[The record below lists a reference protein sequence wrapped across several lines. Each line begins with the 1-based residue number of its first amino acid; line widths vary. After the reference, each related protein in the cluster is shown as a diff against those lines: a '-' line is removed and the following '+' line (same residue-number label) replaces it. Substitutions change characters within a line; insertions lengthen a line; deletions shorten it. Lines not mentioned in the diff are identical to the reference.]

1 MKACRKK
8 NVFFLY
14 MMGGDGDVPIL
25 NYMKHYRL
33 DCPVIPDNNDTLRHV
48 FRVQGIACVA
58 IFDGDG
64 TCIYN
69 ESMARNE
76 DEYRKVI
83 VRALRKV
90 GKTNLKE
97 SAFVECGT
105 VYPPAVREQKR
116 IVHERMPSLAA
127 GPDGRLHLAYV
138 TDEAGSNDVLLRSAD
153 VRGRWGEPVTLAA
166 TDADEYAPSVAVT
179 KDGGVVVAYAANPKG
194 GRYDIYTVTASGGKV
209 GKPKRVTRSP
219 DDAMAPCL
227 AADADRLWLSWYEWR
242 KMGKLSRDREVFA
255 SRSSG
260 RGWSKPLQVSP
271 REVDGYEDHADPVI
285 RPDGNGGA
293 WVAWAWDYHET
304 LPSRPPVKENSIFV
318 RHIDS
323 RMKMGPVL
331 AAGFRGEGTA
341 RDYSPAI
348 EVAKD
353 GSPWVIWDNLH
364 KASAGWSAK
373 GVFVNRLAGEDFGEM
388 RAGRGTRTGS
398 RWPAR
403 SRAIPAPPST
413 EKAGC
418 GSPTQTHRDL
428 TGRCRWSA

>member
-1 MKACRKK
+1 
-8 NVFFLY
+8 
-14 MMGGDGDVPIL
+14 
-25 NYMKHYRL
+25 
-33 DCPVIPDNNDTLRHV
+33 
-48 FRVQGIACVA
+48 
-58 IFDGDG
+58 
-64 TCIYN
+64 
-69 ESMARNE
+69 NE

-373 GVFVNRLAGEDFGEM
+373 GVFVNRLAGEDFGEQFEVGANGGAVCSPRLVADPQGGL
-388 RAGRGTRTGS
+388 RAIWS
-398 RWPAR
+398 RWT
-403 SRAIPAPPST
+403 S
-413 EKAGC
+413 AGWELRMRRVDAGGPGDADRIEVAGKEPRYPC
-418 GSPTQTHRDL
+418 AAFDREGRLWVAYSDASGSHWKVQVERVK
-428 TGRCRWSA
+428 